1 MRSGRFLASIRSL
14 LSERRMSKNKRT
26 RKRIDGL
33 DRRIRQHE
41 EKIAEEKVR
50 GNPDLGTIRHWE
62 IEIRTWRN
70 DVERLKKRLPG
81 RK

>member
-14 LSERRMSKNKRT
+14 RSERRMGRNKRT

-33 DRRIRQHE
+33 ERRIRQHE
-41 EKIAEEKVR
+41 QKVAEEMTR
-50 GNPDLGTIRHWE
+50 LNPDLGLIEHWE
-62 IEIRTWRN
+62 KEMRAWRGET
-70 DVERLKKRLPG
+70 ERLKKRLPG